1 MTDTNKALEAL
12 KRLIERNRLC
22 GNKLTPKDM
31 DDLLML
37 RAALSPNAV
46 VTDTRIA
53 ELEAEVER
61 LRAEVRRLTFK
72 YIKTGTE
79 KLALN
84 GDSHDA

>member
-1 MTDTNKALEAL
+1 MTMPEKILVCDMGYECEAC
-12 KRLIERNRLC
+12 RSQI
-22 GNKLTPKDM
+22 
-31 DDLLML
+31 
-37 RAALSPNAV
+37 V
-46 VTDTRIA
+46 VTEACFEPEGETASYTLTSIMDTRIA